1 MMQKNFS
8 KQDIK
13 LQKQKFERL
22 KWIGIVVNVSIVFT
36 LAIFRYFL
44 LVDYGSANRIL
55 PNWLIDINIILIFLT
70 EALLLVSA
78 VFLFAALRRFKKSFS
93 QNQRYQ
99 QNKKIMNLQ
108 LYVMVGHMVVEV
120 ALTVLIDDA
129 WVKKKQ

>member
-1 MMQKNFS
+1 MMQKKFS

-22 KWIGIVVNVSIVFT
+22 KWIGIGVNVFIVLT

-78 VFLFAALRRFKKSFS
+78 VFLFDALRRFKKSFS
-93 QNQRYQ
+93 QNKIYQ